1 MSEFLAAANG
11 KYTFDC
17 LCMHW
22 YGGASND
29 LAQDQTMI
37 DQQVKDMVS
46 LASQYNIG
54 DVVIGEMQRVN
65 GDQEVRPSH
74 SWVPCLGKLV

>member
-1 MSEFLAAANG
+1 MAAANG
-11 KYTFDC
+11 TYTFDC

-22 YGGASND
+22 YGGANND
-29 LAQDQTMI
+29 LAQDQSMI
-37 DQQVKDMVS
+37 DQQMKDMAS
-46 LASQYNIG
+46 LASKYNIG

-74 SWVPCLGKLV
+74 SWVPCHGKLV